1 MAARARW
8 LDGLKGVSTGGDPG
22 SARRRWSLRPAP
34 DPDDAA
40 RAAPPPASAAKTALT
55 PGAHH
60 DAELDGLFTP
70 PPPEDSITR
79 IVLDPSSV
87 WRSAWVVVAVI
98 MLATLA
104 QFFFSDGGS
113 VLFLLIMAFFF
124 AMAMEPAVARLARSM
139 PRPAATILVMLG
151 VALFAAVFFWQFGS
165 LLWEQLAQLVGSI
178 PSLAGQLLAWVNER
192 FGTTYT
198 TDNLL
203 SSMGLS
209 TSTITGY
216 ASQLAGGVLGLV
228 GSLAAAAVA
237 VFALVFFTYYISAGM
252 PGLRN
257 WVAGLFRPRQQVV
270 LLTMWE
276 LILTKVGGYVSAR
289 LVLAVINGTVMGIL
303 MAIIGMPYFLPL
315 AIWTGLVAQFVPNVG
330 TYFSILLP
338 VLVGA
343 TSDDPK
349 RGLYIFLFAIA
360 YQQVENLTI
369 EPRISA
375 RAVDVHPAV
384 SFASALLGANL
395 FGVAGAALGVP
406 VAATF
411 MALFDI
417 YKQRYDVTHATET
430 AVAAV
435 VERSNAREEGDED
448 DGADDGTD
456 DGTDDGSA
464 GDEDGPPAPSHTGAT
479 TVTEQPGAR
488 PDQ

>member
-1 MAARARW
+1 MAQRQWWTQVTGLVDTARIALARE
-8 LDGLKGVSTGGDPG
+8 GAG
-22 SARRRWSLRPAP
+22 S
-34 DPDDAA
+34 DPDRHARTPSAVADAV
-40 RAAPPPASAAKTALT
+40 ALGR
-55 PGAHH
+55 PG
-60 DAELDGLFTP
+60 DADDLEGLFTP
-70 PPPEDSITR
+70 PPRADSITR
-79 IVLDPSSV
+79 VVLDPSSV
-87 WRSAWVVVAVI
+87 WRSAWVIVAVV
-98 MLATLA
+98 MLALLA

-124 AMAMEPAVARLARSM
+124 ALAMEPAVARLSQAI
-139 PRPAATILVMLG
+139 PRPAATIAVMLG
-151 VALFAAVFFWQFGS
+151 VATFGAMFFWQFGS
-165 LLWEQLAQLVGSI
+165 LLVEQLSALVGSI
-178 PSLAGQLLAWVNER
+178 PTLLSQLLGWVNGR
-192 FGTTYT
+192 LGTAYT

-203 SSMGLS
+203 ASMGLS
-209 TSTITGY
+209 TTTLTGY
-216 ASQLAGGVLGLV
+216 ASQLAGGLLGLV
-228 GSLAAAAVA
+228 SGIASAAVA
-237 VFALVFFTYYISAGM
+237 VFALTFFTYYISAGM
-252 PGLRN
+252 PGLRG

-270 LLTMWE
+270 LLTVWE

-289 LVLAVINGTVMGIL
+289 LVLAVISGTATGIF

-330 TYFSILLP
+330 TYIAILLP

-343 TSDDPK
+343 ASDDPK
-349 RGLYIFLFAIA
+349 RGLYVLIFAIA

-417 YKQRYDVTHATET
+417 YKQRYDVTRATET

-435 VERSNAREEGDED
+435 VERSNAREDEEAEAESAQVTEPAS
-448 DGADDGTD
+448 ADATD
-456 DGTDDGSA
+456 ASDSSQT
-464 GDEDGPPAPSHTGAT
+464 PPASVAAGPAAASDPDAAT
-479 TVTEQPGAR
+479 QRAPVRE
-488 PDQ
+488 